1 MKLRVIWQFMYGQ
14 VCHPENII
22 WTSASFRSI
31 NILGV
36 TVHKL
41 PFGPKCYELFA
52 ILYTTDQNYFN
63 QNTIGCIV
71 WTFQVLYFIGP
82 GPVQYTIYWTCLLT
96 KTNSVNKNVKY
107 NIHTYIYLK
116 RNVIKNILQFP
127 LSNFSSFINNLY

>member
-1 MKLRVIWQFMYGQ
+1 MKLRVIWQFMDRTVTPKILYGPQ
-14 VCHPENII
+14 LHFGPY
-22 WTSASFRSI
+22 
-31 NILGV
+31 NILGGDRP
-36 TVHKL
+36 VHKL

-71 WTFQVLYFIGP
+71 WTFQVLYSIGP
-82 GPVQYTIYWTCLLT
+82 GPVQYTIYWTGLLT

-127 LSNFSSFINNLY
+127 LYHTQ